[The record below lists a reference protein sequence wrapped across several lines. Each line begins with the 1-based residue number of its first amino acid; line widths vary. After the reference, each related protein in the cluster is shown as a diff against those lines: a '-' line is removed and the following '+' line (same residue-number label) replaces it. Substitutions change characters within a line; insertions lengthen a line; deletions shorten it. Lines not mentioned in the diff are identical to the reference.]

1 MEIKATFGPVNL
13 LCVLWGGEKQGGWLF
28 LKSITQMKCLFLK
41 KWYIASKCKEYS
53 SAIVLD
59 PN

>member
-1 MEIKATFGPVNL
+1 MEIKATFGQVNL
-13 LCVLWGGEKQGGWLF
+13 LNVFWGDEKPDEWLF
-28 LKSITQMKCLFLK
+28 LKSITQMECLFLK

-53 SAIVLD
+53 LVMMLD